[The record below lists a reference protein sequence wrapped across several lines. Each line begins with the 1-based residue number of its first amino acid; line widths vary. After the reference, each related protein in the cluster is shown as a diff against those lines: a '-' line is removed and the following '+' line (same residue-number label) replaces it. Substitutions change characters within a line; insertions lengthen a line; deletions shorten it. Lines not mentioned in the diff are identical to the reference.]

1 MKCPQCGFE
10 NEEGS
15 NFCKYCGVP
24 LSKQDYSKDNPYTKK
39 NRNEDKPSE
48 LISDEEV
55 KVKNKIEK
63 EERIPV
69 EVGNEIGKEKEG
81 KKKPPSRTGCLVF
94 LVLAII
100 VGFFIFKSSI
110 PDLCITLAFLCLLM
124 FLLGVI
130 NPKWVL
136 LWGKE
141 KTKRKVG
148 IYFGI
153 PFFVFIVLSAI
164 SIPSNEQENKTAI
177 VITNAINIENNED
190 TKKAVFSSDMTEDE
204 FFTLL
209 KKDDLYNECIEISDR
224 VSEYK
229 KNKKWIIK
237 TTTYLVDKCNKWGMQ
252 NGGLSTDLRELNN
265 MKDSYNYSDEMHEQ
279 REDRFKGIGG
289 SLIAKIYRTIFREN
303 LFKFSIFLPISKDN
317 LFDFFTQDQFVYS
330 KDSLGAP
337 WGDYIEK
344 KYSQSKVFNSPK
356 FFVGWDKISGKLVS
370 INIPLGDNFEYDN
383 IEQKEWHYKN
393 FINAFAKPYD
403 CSIQIIEMFNKD
415 LKDHLYQQMESCK
428 NYNQLKFE
436 EFCTGEKRFLF
447 FLQESIFKEYTV
459 CITYIMGS
467 TSMLIRTTEKSN
479 IDNIEWELQRK
490 YLMEREMGLK

>member
-24 LSKQDYSKDNPYTKK
+24 LSKQDYSEDNPYTKK

-81 KKKPPSRTGCLVF
+81 KKKPSSRTGCLVF

-100 VGFFIFKSSI
+100 VGFFIFKPPI
-110 PDLCITLAFLCLLM
+110 PELCIILAFLFLLM
-124 FLLGVI
+124 FLLGAI

-153 PFFVFIVLSAI
+153 PFFVFIVLYAI
-164 SIPSNEQENKTAI
+164 LAPSNEQENKTAI
-177 VITNAINIENNED
+177 VITNAINTENNED
-190 TKKAVFSSDMTEDE
+190 TEKAVFSSDMTEDE

-224 VSEYK
+224 VSKYK
-229 KNKKWIIK
+229 RNKKWIIE
-237 TTTYLVDKCNKWGMQ
+237 TATYLVDKCNKRDMR
-252 NGGLSTDLRELNN
+252 NGGLGTDLLELNN

-279 REDRFKGIGG
+279 RERRFKGIGG
-289 SLIAKIYRTIFREN
+289 RLIANIYRTILREN
-303 LFKFSIFLPISKDN
+303 LFKFSIFLPINKDN
-317 LFDFFTQDQFVYS
+317 LFDFFTQDQFVYTE
-330 KDSLGAP
+330 DTLGAP

-344 KYSQSKVFNSPK
+344 KYSQSKVFNNPK

-370 INIPLGDNFEYDN
+370 IKIPLGDNFEYDK

-393 FINAFAKPYD
+393 FINAFAKSYD
-403 CSIQIIEMFNKD
+403 CSIQVIEMFNKD
-415 LKDHLYQQMESCK
+415 LKDYLYQQMESYK

-436 EFCTGEKRFLF
+436 ENCTGEKRFLF
-447 FLQESIFKEYTV
+447 FHQESIFKEYTV
-459 CITYIMGS
+459 SITCLIGS
-467 TSMLIRTTEKSN
+467 TSMHIITTEKSN
-479 IDNIEWELQRK
+479 VDNIEWELHKK